1 MTKSYPSNQVR
12 FVIRADAYAKSG
24 AGHVMRCSVIAEELI
39 SRGFEVVFIGET
51 YEIPWLNEYL
61 DGLGFSQVFSAPG
74 KFTSNPNS
82 DVLILDSYDIDPSM
96 PFIQSV
102 NWSKVVVLV
111 DDQTPA
117 FTGDLYVHA
126 GSGTSWKPP
135 ISSREADFLSGIE
148 YFLIRKSLRNLPME
162 RKLKKNSKL
171 QILISGGGSDPFRFS
186 EEMYKILRTS
196 QTDFD
201 AKILGPEF
209 IIEDFDTR
217 FRFLR
222 MGREYESE
230 LLETDLVFTTA
241 GTSSWEFLYLGLTS
255 GIACAIPNQTA
266 NYKFQV
272 DASYGAGIGERDS
285 LGVWR
290 IDPKII
296 HNLLLANN
304 SKKALVTP
312 KETFVIGQRFLN
324 LVNHIIQ
331 PPSRVF

>member
-24 AGHVMRCSVIAEELI
+24 AGHVMRSSVIAEELI

-61 DGLGFSQVFSAPG
+61 DGLGFSQVLSAPS
-74 KFTSNPNS
+74 KFASNPNS
-82 DVLILDSYDIDPSM
+82 DVLILDSYDIDPST

-201 AKILGPEF
+201 AKILGPKF
-209 IIEDFDTR
+209 IIEDTDKR

-222 MGREYESE
+222 MGRNYESE

-266 NYKFQV
+266 NYRFLV
-272 DASYGAGIGERDS
+272 DSSLANDIGSRDL
-285 LGVWR
+285 LGVWKLDSQL
-290 IDPKII
+290 ILK
-296 HNLLLANN
+296 LLFTSNAK
-304 SKKALVTP
+304 SDLVTSQ
-312 KETFVIGQRFLN
+312 EQVEIGMAFLD
-324 LVNHIIQ
+324 LVEQITQ
-331 PPSRVF
+331 G

>member
-24 AGHVMRCSVIAEELI
+24 AGHVMRSSVIAEELI

-61 DGLGFSQVFSAPG
+61 DGLGFSQVLSAPS
-74 KFTSNPNS
+74 KFASNPNS
-82 DVLILDSYDIDPSM
+82 DVLILDSYDIDPST

-186 EEMYKILRTS
+186 EEIYKILRTS
-196 QTDFD
+196 QTDFE

-209 IIEDFDTR
+209 IIEDIDKR
-217 FRFLR
+217 FHFLR
-222 MGREYESE
+222 MGRNYESE

-266 NYKFQV
+266 NYRFLV
-272 DASYGAGIGERDS
+272 DSSLANDIGSRDL
-285 LGVWR
+285 LGVWKLDSQL
-290 IDPKII
+290 ILK
-296 HNLLLANN
+296 LLFTSNAK
-304 SKKALVTP
+304 SDLVTSQ
-312 KETFVIGQRFLN
+312 EQVEIGMAFLD
-324 LVNHIIQ
+324 LVEQITQ
-331 PPSRVF
+331 G

>member
-24 AGHVMRCSVIAEELI
+24 AGHVMRSSVIAEELI

-51 YEIPWLNEYL
+51 YEIPWLNKYL
-61 DGLGFSQVFSAPG
+61 DGLGFSQVFSAPS
-74 KFTSNPNS
+74 KFDSNPNS
-82 DVLILDSYDIDPSM
+82 DVLILDSYEIDPST

-111 DDQTPA
+111 DDQTPS

-135 ISSREADFLSGIE
+135 ISSRDADFLSGIE
-148 YFLIRKSLRNLPME
+148 YFLIRKSLRNLRME
-162 RKLKKNSKL
+162 RKLRKNSKP

-186 EEMYKILRTS
+186 EEIYKILRTS
-196 QTDFD
+196 QTDFE

-209 IIEDFDTR
+209 IIEDIDKR
-217 FRFLR
+217 FHFIR
-222 MGREYESE
+222 MGRNYESE

-266 NYKFQV
+266 NYRFLV
-272 DASYGAGIGERDS
+272 DSSLANDIGSRDL
-285 LGVWR
+285 LGVWKLDSQL
-290 IDPKII
+290 ILK
-296 HNLLLANN
+296 LLFTSNAK
-304 SKKALVTP
+304 SDLVTSQ
-312 KETFVIGQRFLN
+312 EQVEIGMAFLD
-324 LVNHIIQ
+324 LVEQITQ
-331 PPSRVF
+331 G